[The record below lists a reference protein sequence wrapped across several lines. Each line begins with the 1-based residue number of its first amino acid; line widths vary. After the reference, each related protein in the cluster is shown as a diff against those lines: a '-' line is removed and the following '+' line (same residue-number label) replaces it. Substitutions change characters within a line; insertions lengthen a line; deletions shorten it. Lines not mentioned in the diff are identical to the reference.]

1 MRNRTQREQRR
12 AVIAKPES
20 RLLMFKIELDT
31 RSHRHRGD
39 ERREQQHNVNP
50 QPASRWLDDPD
61 FVRMHWFRRDRKR
74 GSGFGHTVAEL
85 LIRYTDHEKCA
96 DLCFRDFPALF
107 KTALPGEAPGLPSQ
121 STVIPC
127 QA

>member
-1 MRNRTQREQRR
+1 MPNRTQREQRR
-12 AVIAKPES
+12 TLVAKPES

-50 QPASRWLDDPD
+50 QPSPRRLDDPD
-61 FVRMHWFRRDRKR
+61 FMRMHWFRRNRKR

-85 LIRYTDHEKCA
+85 LIRYAEHEKHA
-96 DLCFRDFPALF
+96 DVSSRDVPALF

-121 STVIPC
+121 STAILC
-127 QA
+127 QV